1 MSLTTAIGS
10 KEDAQIV
17 ARVLGNAQQFS
28 MLYPNMYVD
37 YSKGHLFLY
46 VNSLIYRRL
55 PDVWTIPDLYELDK
69 DYYDNYKQK
78 REYLWHSIAEAR
90 AQNKPIK
97 ITAYDYTDKPYIY
110 TEQKKYGVAMP
121 SVLEERTR

>member
-37 YSKGHLFLY
+37 YSKGHLFL
-46 VNSLIYRRL
+46 
-55 PDVWTIPDLYELDK
+55 
-69 DYYDNYKQK
+69 
-78 REYLWHSIAEAR
+78 
-90 AQNKPIK
+90 
-97 ITAYDYTDKPYIY
+97 
-110 TEQKKYGVAMP
+110 
-121 SVLEERTR
+121 